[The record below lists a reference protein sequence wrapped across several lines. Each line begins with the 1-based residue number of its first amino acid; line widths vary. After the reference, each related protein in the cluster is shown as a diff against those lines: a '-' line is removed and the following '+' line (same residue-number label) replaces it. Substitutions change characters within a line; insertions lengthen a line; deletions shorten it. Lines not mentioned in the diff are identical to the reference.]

1 MELVSNA
8 FEYLLNFTGS
18 SGFIDV
24 FLGIYH
30 SKAEEFHI
38 QLIQDGMEGI
48 SDCLFFESGNFDEAN
63 ASVDVKFALEFLD
76 VDFCLD

>member
-38 QLIQDGMEGI
+38 QLIQDGVDGI
-48 SDCLFFESGNFDEAN
+48 SDCLLLES
-63 ASVDVKFALEFLD
+63 
-76 VDFCLD
+76 